1 FFSLSLDEKNNKL
14 VFVDPGCLYKW
25 NGRLYLAERSVLGYK
40 AYFDYISHKSSN
52 TDVQMVSHQGVIP
65 AEEHVVKNLMEIP
78 DEILGKISEKNLKE
92 FYAENQ
98 GALFYALCNR
108 EISSVLGFND
118 KVFYLIE
125 NPRSVKT
132 DLALTDFQGSL
143 ISKMK
148 IIIGSYKEDLALKA
162 NLRRVAGFQ
171 ANGDAAYESYR
182 KFNSNSI
189 VFYDHRVSEVP
200 EKYQDENKNLDS
212 SLRVAFSGRIIKI
225 KGSEYLAEVSHLL
238 YESNPAIRIYLLG
251 DGEDRE
257 KILRGAAPNLEYKGF
272 MSYKEEWEPFVR
284 QNVDLML
291 LPHVQGDP
299 SMTYFEALGA
309 GVPIIGFKNQT
320 LNHLVDKGLGWAYP
334 QGDSEAIVKKILELG
349 QHPKELSE
357 KSQNALEFMRENLY
371 PTVVKRRMDHL
382 LASLKQ

>member
-1 FFSLSLDEKNNKL
+1 M
-14 VFVDPGCLYKW
+14 DPGCLYKW

-272 MSYKEEWEPFVR
+272 MSYKEEWELFVR
-284 QNVDLML
+284 QNVDDMYW
-291 LPHVQGDP
+291 V
-299 SMTYFEALGA
+299 
-309 GVPIIGFKNQT
+309 
-320 LNHLVDKGLGWAYP
+320 
-334 QGDSEAIVKKILELG
+334 
-349 QHPKELSE
+349 
-357 KSQNALEFMRENLY
+357 
-371 PTVVKRRMDHL
+371 
-382 LASLKQ
+382 